1 MFIILFFACS
11 CNMFSMDS
19 PTPLGQSPRSA
30 EIFNI
35 DRNGMNSYWV
45 SAGVLPSTMLP
56 RSTEYGY
63 GYSADDYNGILATNF
78 MVNVGMT
85 HRLNKHIDLFSSVGA
100 LLNAGQV
107 YVPIQF
113 EGRIYPIRNRVK
125 PYAFLGF
132 GGMAGSDL
140 VLFGSKGFGLNARMN
155 QKITIDIQYRVIK
168 GDVFTFAAYN
178 YPQLQFM
185 QRGVQGSIYMDI

>member
-1 MFIILFFACS
+1 MILILLFLTSLNPISAEEH
-11 CNMFSMDS
+11 
-19 PTPLGQSPRSA
+19 PILGQSPRSA
-30 EIFNI
+30 EIFI
-35 DRNGMNSYWV
+35 VDRNGMNSYWV
-45 SAGVLPSTMLP
+45 STGVLPSTMLP

-63 GYSADDYNGILATNF
+63 GYSSDDYNGILATNF
-78 MVNVGMT
+78 MANVGMT
-85 HRLNKHIDLFSSVGA
+85 HRLNKHIDLLSSVGT

-132 GGMAGSDL
+132 GGMAGGDL

>member
-1 MFIILFFACS
+1 MILILLFLTSLNPISAEEH
-11 CNMFSMDS
+11 
-19 PTPLGQSPRSA
+19 PILGQSPRSA
-30 EIFNI
+30 KIFNV

-63 GYSADDYNGILATNF
+63 GYSADDYNGVLATNF

-85 HRLNKHIDLFSSVGA
+85 HRLNKHIDLFSSVGT

-113 EGRIYPIRNRVK
+113 EGRIYPMRNRVK

-132 GGMAGSDL
+132 GGMAGGDL
-140 VLFGSKGFGLNARMN
+140 VLFGTQGFGLNVRMN
-155 QKITIDIQYRVIK
+155 QQITIDIQYRVIK
-168 GDVFTFAAYN
+168 GDVFTFTAYN
-178 YPQLQFM
+178 YPQIQFM